1 MKDAASHMGQKTAVW
16 ALKTKL
22 VPMPMSHLDV
32 ERWKLMG
39 INRPA
44 VPEVIIGMKGVILT
58 LCLVQELHCDA
69 I

>member
-1 MKDAASHMGQKTAVW
+1 MKDAGVSKTAVW

-32 ERWKLMG
+32 CG
-39 INRPA
+39 QPA
-44 VPEVIIGMKGVILT
+44 VHKVIIGMKGVILT